1 MLDTSLG
8 VHAGLA
14 GFRRRGLC
22 RRTSRTCRILG
33 GASAQTLGL
42 APGEA
47 SARTLGL
54 VPGGGSARTR
64 GWYQE
69 GPLARTLGLVLG
81 GGPGIFPPEPLGQ
94 KEEVLRSL
102 GREVR

>member
-54 VPGGGSARTR
+54 VPGGGSAPRAAFPSGCLAAQTKR
-64 GWYQE
+64 WAE
-69 GPLARTLGLVLG
+69 GIRVPAPLACSRW
-81 GGPGIFPPEPLGQ
+81 I
-94 KEEVLRSL
+94 
-102 GREVR
+102 

>member
-54 VPGGGSARTR
+54 V
-64 GWYQE
+64 
-69 GPLARTLGLVLG
+69 LG